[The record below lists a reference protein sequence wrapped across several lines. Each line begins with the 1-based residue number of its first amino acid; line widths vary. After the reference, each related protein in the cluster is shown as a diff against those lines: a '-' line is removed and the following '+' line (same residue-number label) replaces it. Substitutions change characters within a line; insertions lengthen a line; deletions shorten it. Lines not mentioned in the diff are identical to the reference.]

1 LLLLSKKNHVGTHDA
16 WALGW
21 GLGAPVALR
30 LYLSARHIP
39 AHTWRLGSCLSVGHT
54 LRTRGTEILLSV
66 RHALHAHGAWAL
78 AWGLGTLPAHTWP
91 LGYASV
97 LGTSHHTR
105 GAWACASVVG
115 TPLRTRGAELLP
127 QCCGAWA
134 PVSVL
139 GTPLFTRGALA
150 VCLGAG
156 YTPAHTW
163 RLGTPRRNY
172 PWALHAAESKVALD
186 HWLCRAQNR
195 LGPAHAGPK

>member
-16 WALGW
+16 WALAW

-127 QCCGAWA
+127 QCCAHVALGLLSLCWAHLFSHVALWLSAW
-134 PVSVL
+134 VL
-139 GTPLFTRGALA
+139 DTPQRTRGAW
-150 VCLGAG
+150 VRQDV
-156 YTPAHTW
+156 TI
-163 RLGTPRRNY
+163 
-172 PWALHAAESKVALD
+172 
-186 HWLCRAQNR
+186 
-195 LGPAHAGPK
+195 LGPCMLQNPK